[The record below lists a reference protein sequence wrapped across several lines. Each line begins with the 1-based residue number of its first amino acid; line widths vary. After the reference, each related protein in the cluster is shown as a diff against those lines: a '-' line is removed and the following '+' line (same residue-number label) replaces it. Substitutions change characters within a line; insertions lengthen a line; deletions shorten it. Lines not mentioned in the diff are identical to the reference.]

1 MNNLIETVNKFT
13 TSKATTPAESSA
25 YGLAMVS
32 AAIAILGT
40 SVASVAQGLGVAKA
54 VDAVGR
60 NPEAMNKVRSIMII
74 GLSIV
79 ETGSIYCFLIALIL
93 IFA

>member
-1 MNNLIETVNKFT
+1 
-13 TSKATTPAESSA
+13 A

-60 NPEAMNKVRSIMII
+60 NPEAMSKVRSIMII

>member
-1 MNNLIETVNKFT
+1 METVNKFT

-54 VDAVGR
+54 VDA
-60 NPEAMNKVRSIMII
+60 
-74 GLSIV
+74 
-79 ETGSIYCFLIALIL
+79 
-93 IFA
+93 